1 MIIQKIIFF
10 LIVIL
15 LAPLS
20 TASDK
25 QTSMTNELTLI
36 QQSRYLIYTSLITFP
51 RRTVNLN
58 SCSNEAPDIHI
69 QLIKTHKGWKKA
81 LSKVGLLYNFF
92 QFKLSANPQTVK
104 EVVWEFSKEQYFG
117 RENVEVSEKN
127 VLVNVWQKFFTTVY
141 LVCNDDTK
149 HTIELLI
156 DPEEHIIQ
164 Q

>member
-1 MIIQKIIFF
+1 MQKIIFF

-36 QQSRYLIYTSLITFP
+36 RQARVLIYISPITFSS
-51 RRTVNLN
+51 RTVNLN

-69 QLIKTHKGWKKA
+69 QLIKTHKGWKKTLA
-81 LSKVGLLYNFF
+81 KLGLAHNFF

-117 RENVEVSEKN
+117 RENIEVSEKN
-127 VLVNVWQKFFTTVY
+127 VLVNVWQKFSPTVY
-141 LVCNDDTK
+141 LVCNDDTL

-156 DPEEHIIQ
+156 DPEEYITYD
-164 Q
+164 